1 MLAHRT
7 MYVLVPLFKG
17 RWSKIF
23 LVVVFRWTRAK
34 KQAPSRERYAYRWQ
48 GVGTADVTLCD
59 PFSSRRLVPRTSLVV
74 QWLRIC
80 LPVQRMWVPSLVQED
95 PRCRARAQSPCPET
109 REWPPLAAAGE
120 SPGVAAKT
128 QCSQKQSRRSS
139 KLPKVRFG
147 VNFMGRRWNLGYM
160 GNWWE
165 SKSLTIKVNVDIS
178 SI

>member
-1 MLAHRT
+1 MNKSKEAGPQQREVCLPMTGSGNCRCHT
-7 MYVLVPLFKG
+7 L
-17 RWSKIF
+17 WS
-23 LVVVFRWTRAK
+23 VFVKET
-34 KQAPSRERYAYRWQ
+34 
-48 GVGTADVTLCD
+48 G
-59 PFSSRRLVPRTSLVV
+59 PRTSLVV